1 VNVAIGIFI
10 GVLAVACGVLLALNT
25 GLRKKVNRY
34 EKIERDDY
42 EAKAFREEKLAERT
56 TTITV
61 NSVEEVVAYAK
72 KNRGKVRA
80 YSGDGYGYLLEPEKL
95 TNVNVRVVVDHQ
107 DNTVTGVIT
116 HVFDPYEFDRAKKNL
131 IKDQLKKD
139 LLG

>member
-1 VNVAIGIFI
+1 MNVAIGIFI

-25 GLRKKVNRY
+25 DLRKKVNRY

-42 EAKAFREEKLAERT
+42 EAKAYRAEKLAERT
-56 TTITV
+56 VTLTV

-72 KNRGKVRA
+72 KNRGNQRVFSA
-80 YSGDGYGYLLEPEKL
+80 DGYGYELKPELL

-107 DNTVTGVIT
+107 DNTVSGVIT
-116 HVFDPYEFDRAKKNL
+116 HVFDPYLFDIAKKNL
-131 IKDQLKKD
+131 IKDTLKKE